1 MLDPKIIERLHNSQ
15 DFLKFLNE
23 LHAVREYWIKQLH
36 DLKTESLQQISGR
49 ILALDEV
56 LFAAQYESLTEKWDR
71 LIRSSPES
79 AFDPSERAQYQSDQ
93 SERSEPAASGTGTA
107 GTIADKLQPSKSKA
121 TKSNLRRQ
129 QAQTAV
135 P

>member
-71 LIRSSPES
+71 LMRSSPES

-93 SERSEPAASGTGTA
+93 SERSEPAAFERRTGTGISEGEPEKTRRSATA
-107 GTIADKLQPSKSKA
+107 GK
-121 TKSNLRRQ
+121 RR
-129 QAQTAV
+129 AAGHTAV
-135 P
+135 

>member
-71 LIRSSPES
+71 LMRSSPES
-79 AFDPSERAQYQSDQ
+79 AFDPSERGQYQSDQ
-93 SERSEPAASGTGTA
+93 SERSEPAASGTGTVRSISGDEPQKTRRSATA
-107 GTIADKLQPSKSKA
+107 GK
-121 TKSNLRRQ
+121 RR
-129 QAQTAV
+129 AAGHTAV
-135 P
+135 